1 VEDFANEFYDE
12 EVKNADKSLQE
23 KKDGANEWKKEGEHK
38 GNKENSPLGNKKA
51 KKPQT

>member
-1 VEDFANEFYDE
+1 MEDFANEFYDE

-23 KKDGANEWKKEGEHK
+23 KKDEINEGKKEGERE
-38 GNKENSPLGNKKA
+38 GNKENSILGNKKG